1 MLKKIL
7 PLLLGLLIALCGLAA
22 CEETPNPGPGPD
34 PQPSD
39 PTFEVLSTLEFYNW
53 NDTKDLVISYEGT
66 GSVDSVS
73 IGTTA
78 LRSSDY
84 TAEDGILIIRQA
96 ALDAFV
102 EGKYSLVIKS
112 GERSEELVLFV
123 GEQIQNGSRYVRRQP
138 ARGADV
144 DFFFDA
150 QGETVSV
157 KNGDAA
163 LTADQ
168 FSYDA
173 ENYKLTVRASYL
185 DTLTAQ
191 SCIFTAAAGERTE
204 SFSVSPSG
212 GAGKAASYVLGGTFG
227 GVKDVGLTAD
237 LGAVKTEYEMA
248 ADGVKLTGAPEALV
262 FGSGLEQ
269 AVYQLTFSVKTEA
282 AYLTLFYGEEEL
294 LTLTEDGLLSQA
306 DDRTTAVKEGD
317 FWKVSAYFTGGA
329 GALSFRKGASDVHP
343 VTLAAVDLVK
353 TKMSLTNEEIDLGEA
368 TYYVGGVSDISAAL
382 PFDVS
387 LIEGVSMDGAP
398 LSSGDYRVENG
409 TLTVLNA
416 YLADKITEIDAEKQI
431 TVAYTNVLDAAGN
444 VSDEANRAVLTVKG
458 AEILAMRT
466 ESIVAWDEGYPVSFR
481 ADAGGGAV
489 TGVKVNQKEI
499 GSDLYALED
508 GVLTIEADAFAEV
521 TTTLAVIEVSND
533 KGTSVIYAHKGAAVA
548 TLNAESG
555 AYEEGYDFYVQS
567 TQDGSIVSG
576 KDALSGNYS
585 YYRYGAA
592 TKDNWNTF
600 LKTAGGVSFVNGDY
614 YMISFR
620 IKVLS
625 RDLPETD
632 QNYNELRTLFEIPNA
647 LSEIT
652 YDGRIKADNGAL
664 SYGKAS
670 VYQNADGSM
679 NISLTLPALTGV
691 LEMAFCFPGS
701 VVFDDLVIY
710 HLEEQTVPDFL
721 IPAIDQPITAAWNGQ
736 EDFVAEVEFTSA
748 AAVKVN
754 GEALDPN
761 AYSIEDNVLTI
772 KRNYLA
778 EIRSYSYAIELTE
791 GEESATIMVVYGESV
806 WENKA
811 GGSSAET
818 GTWNHF
824 FTTGVQGNFVSGD
837 YYMVTYKISTVRD
850 LPESQKDQNEI
861 RTYVEGLSSYSE
873 ISYQGAVIKDDY
885 SDTWGASRVVVLEDG
900 SMLLSV
906 ALKMADSKEI
916 IAAYCYKGSA
926 TWSGIIVTHVG
937 SELRSNT
944 EAPASNPV
952 TLAWD
957 GAADFSAA
965 VTFTDQA
972 SVKVNGTAVGA
983 EHYSLSDYVLT
994 LKRSYLDTVQS
1005 YSYVVELTEGDQS
1018 ASFIVIR
1025 GDVVSE
1031 NKAGVKVNGAAVDA
1045 ENYSLKNFG
1054 LTLKKAYLDSLS
1066 ANAYAVELTGVSEP
1080 FGFIAVKGDVV
1091 AENQAGGKVEVL
1103 NQTWNTF
1110 YSTGVQESFVVG
1122 DYYTIAFEVET
1133 TRVKGDDYAAF
1144 SEIRIYAEGGS
1155 FNEIKYNGDIL
1166 KDYSEGTAGAAR
1178 VIKLGAKH
1186 LIVSVTVQMTANKE
1200 IKAAFC
1206 YEGSAVYSNVIV
1218 THVGSSIA

>member
-1 MLKKIL
+1 M
-7 PLLLGLLIALCGLAA
+7 
-22 CEETPNPGPGPD
+22 
-34 PQPSD
+34 
-39 PTFEVLSTLEFYNW
+39 
-53 NDTKDLVISYEGT
+53 
-66 GSVDSVS
+66 
-73 IGTTA
+73 
-78 LRSSDY
+78 
-84 TAEDGILIIRQA
+84 
-96 ALDAFV
+96 
-102 EGKYSLVIKS
+102 
-112 GERSEELVLFV
+112 
-123 GEQIQNGSRYVRRQP
+123 
-138 ARGADV
+138 
-144 DFFFDA
+144 
-150 QGETVSV
+150 
-157 KNGDAA
+157 
-163 LTADQ
+163 
-168 FSYDA
+168 
-173 ENYKLTVRASYL
+173 
-185 DTLTAQ
+185 
-191 SCIFTAAAGERTE
+191 
-204 SFSVSPSG
+204 
-212 GAGKAASYVLGGTFG
+212 
-227 GVKDVGLTAD
+227 
-237 LGAVKTEYEMA
+237 
-248 ADGVKLTGAPEALV
+248 
-262 FGSGLEQ
+262 
-269 AVYQLTFSVKTEA
+269 
-282 AYLTLFYGEEEL
+282 
-294 LTLTEDGLLSQA
+294 
-306 DDRTTAVKEGD
+306 
-317 FWKVSAYFTGGA
+317 
-329 GALSFRKGASDVHP
+329 
-343 VTLAAVDLVK
+343 
-353 TKMSLTNEEIDLGEA
+353 
-368 TYYVGGVSDISAAL
+368 
-382 PFDVS
+382 
-387 LIEGVSMDGAP
+387 
-398 LSSGDYRVENG
+398 
-409 TLTVLNA
+409 
-416 YLADKITEIDAEKQI
+416 
-431 TVAYTNVLDAAGN
+431 
-444 VSDEANRAVLTVKG
+444 
-458 AEILAMRT
+458 
-466 ESIVAWDEGYPVSFR
+466 
-481 ADAGGGAV
+481 
-489 TGVKVNQKEI
+489 
-499 GSDLYALED
+499 
-508 GVLTIEADAFAEV
+508 
-521 TTTLAVIEVSND
+521 
-533 KGTSVIYAHKGAAVA
+533 
-548 TLNAESG
+548 
-555 AYEEGYDFYVQS
+555 QS

-625 RDLPETD
+625 RDLPETN

-811 GGSSAET
+811 GGSSAVD
-818 GTWNHF
+818 GVWNHF
-824 FTTGVQGNFVSGD
+824 FTTGVQDNFVSGD

-994 LKRSYLDTVQS
+994 LKRSYLDTIQS

-1018 ASFIVIR
+1018 ASFIVVR
-1025 GDVVSE
+1025 
-1031 NKAGVKVNGAAVDA
+1031 
-1045 ENYSLKNFG
+1045 
-1054 LTLKKAYLDSLS
+1054 
-1066 ANAYAVELTGVSEP
+1066 
-1080 FGFIAVKGDVV
+1080 GDVV

-1103 NQTWNTF
+1103 NETWNTF

-1133 TRVKGDDYAAF
+1133 TRVKGDDFAAF

-1186 LIVSVTVQMTANKE
+1186 LIISVTVQMTANKE